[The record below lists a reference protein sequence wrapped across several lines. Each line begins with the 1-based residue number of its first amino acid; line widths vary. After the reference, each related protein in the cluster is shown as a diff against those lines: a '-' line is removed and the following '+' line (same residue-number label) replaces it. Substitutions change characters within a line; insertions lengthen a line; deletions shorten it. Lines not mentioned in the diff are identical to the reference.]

1 MPNNNSPIAALRLIA
16 IFTVTFLFYQGM
28 RLGSRIEINVT
39 IHKGESSN
47 AKLRGDSRSPLIS
60 PVQHDDVDDSD
71 AGGGLSSS
79 SASQVSSAQ
88 LTIPMNIDDMIPDC
102 AQDVFITLRHNDA
115 KSSEPTPSSCR
126 GMLIRDDI
134 ILTTRECSR
143 DAFHFGQPV
152 LSAVPHTILNNKDPS
167 SRLGFLKV
175 EDAIEHYFFI
185 DQSYYRTRMFL
196 SLKSATTTV
205 TVDDGKDVAVFTCD
219 VDDENKPIV
228 HNFPAKG
235 GREMIPIHELYG
247 VVPDDI
253 LWEHTDLYT
262 APTLKFKQA

>member
-60 PVQHDDVDDSD
+60 PVQHDVNDSD
-71 AGGGLSSS
+71 AGGPSSS
-79 SASQVSSAQ
+79 SAIDNVSSAQ
-88 LTIPMNIDDMIPDC
+88 QHTIPMNIDDMIPDC
-102 AQDVFITLRHNDA
+102 AQDVFITLQHNDTE
-115 KSSEPTPSSCR
+115 SSEPPRCR

-143 DAFHFGQPV
+143 DTFRFGGRPV

-247 VVPDDI
+247 VLPDDI
-253 LWEHTDLYT
+253 FWEHTDLYT